1 MIFCVKWNPKYLG
14 DHRHLQKGGRQR
26 MDRVKEILE
35 PSLMEKPLI
44 IEKINVSVVAKN
56 IKYQQHV
63 NVGI

>member
-1 MIFCVKWNPKYLG
+1 
-14 DHRHLQKGGRQR
+14 